1 MNCELKRQM
10 TENLNRE
17 IAIKADIRLYEH
29 RLKTSTNQLEQY
41 YARERIK
48 ELESEMEHVRE
59 LGKTYAE
66 IEEEMSEEYVW
77 RYA

>member
-10 TENLNRE
+10 EENLDRE

-29 RLKTSTNQLEQY
+29 RLKTSNNELEQY
-41 YARERIK
+41 YTRERIK
-48 ELESEMEHVRE
+48 ELEHDLEIVRDR
-59 LGKTYAE
+59 GKVFVE
-66 IEEEMSEEYVW
+66 IEESIAEEYFW

>member
-10 TENLNRE
+10 EENLDRE

-29 RLKTSTNQLEQY
+29 RLKTSNNELEQY

-59 LGKTYAE
+59 LGKTYAG
-66 IEEEMSEEYVW
+66 IEEEIAEDFW

>member
-1 MNCELKRQM
+1 MNYELKRQM
-10 TENLNRE
+10 EENLNRE

-29 RLKTSTNQLEQY
+29 RLQTSTNQLEQY

-48 ELESEMEHVRE
+48 ELEGELEHVRE
-59 LGKTYAE
+59 LGKIYTQ
-66 IEEEMSEEYVW
+66 IEEETVDEYVW

>member
-10 TENLNRE
+10 EENLDRE

-29 RLKTSTNQLEQY
+29 RLKTSNNELEQY

-48 ELESEMEHVRE
+48 ELESELEHVRE
-59 LGKTYAE
+59 LGKIYTQ
-66 IEEEMSEEYVW
+66 IEEETVDEYVW